1 MTGLGAGML
10 QETALPQAVFHRVC
24 ERSESVA
31 VSSYLQGGNYTQRI
45 LAAVMLVPA
54 LPIIGVLI
62 LLIRATSKGP
72 AVFKQLRVG
81 RGGTLYTMY
90 KLRTMHCDA
99 EADTGPIWS
108 TPNDDRTTWLGRLLR
123 KAHLDEL
130 PQLLN
135 VVKGEMS
142 LVGPRP
148 ERPEFVGVL
157 EEEVPGYCQRLRVL
171 PGITGLAQVNLPAD
185 TNTASVRRKLRL
197 DLEYIETADLQ
208 LDLQIILCTLLK
220 VFCLPSAW
228 RTRMT
233 GISRAKFL
241 ADINGEERH
250 LVLTPAELAAPRYR
264 STLNA
269 PNKPK

>member
-1 MTGLGAGML
+1 MTSLGIGTL
-10 QETALPQAVFHRVC
+10 PETASPQAVFYRVC

-31 VSSYLQGGNYTQRI
+31 VSSYLQGGNYAQRM
-45 LAAVMLVPA
+45 LATAMLVPA

-62 LLIRATSKGP
+62 LLIRTTSKGP
-72 AVFKQLRVG
+72 GVFKQLRVG
-81 RGGTLYTMY
+81 RNGTVYTMY

-108 TPNDDRTTWLGRLLR
+108 TPDDDRTTWLGRLLR

-135 VVKGEMS
+135 VVKGDMS

-148 ERPEFVGVL
+148 ERPEFVGIL

-185 TNTASVRRKLRL
+185 TNAASVRRKVRL
-197 DLEYIETADLQ
+197 DLEYIQTADLQ
-208 LDLQIILCTLLK
+208 LDLQIIVCTLLK
-220 VFCLPSAW
+220 LFCLPSTW
-228 RTRMT
+228 RTRLT
-233 GISRAKFL
+233 GVSRAKFL
-241 ADINGEERH
+241 ADINGEECR
-250 LVLTPAELAAPRYR
+250 LVLTPTELAALRHR
-264 STLNA
+264 SALNT